1 MNSKISI
8 VILMQLFGSL
18 GLAMSRAFG
27 DFCIIDY
34 GLNAAPDVFYRKENY
49 HAMMVEFFRIV
60 RGVKGLQ

>member
-34 GLNAAPDVFYRKENY
+34 GLNAAPDVFYRKKKLSC
-49 HAMMVEFFRIV
+49 HDGGIF
-60 RGVKGLQ
+60 